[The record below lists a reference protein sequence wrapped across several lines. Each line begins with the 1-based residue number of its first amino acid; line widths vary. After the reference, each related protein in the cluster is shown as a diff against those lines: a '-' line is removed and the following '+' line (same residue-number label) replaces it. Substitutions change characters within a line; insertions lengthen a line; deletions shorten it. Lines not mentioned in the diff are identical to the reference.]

1 MPDRD
6 YFAIVYEYI
15 PETPLELDAVQAQ
28 MDFFYRIGFE
38 SCQGSNIKNWQGPGI
53 LLDFG
58 DYEAPVVPLFDGA
71 GAFAEVPSAEF
82 LLHRA
87 EIMAR
92 PSTEWDEWNK
102 RYEEGRL
109 TEEEKLA
116 EKRKRA
122 AEETSEF
129 IERGYRRGQWD
140 ASYFVREY
148 LPIQD
153 TEISQGLNECAHTRL
168 DAVYKEELPD
178 FGLDEDPLA
187 SICIRAIEPNPV
199 LAAWK
204 VYSKQKKKYLARVA
218 AAAAAAADTSSKLE
232 SEGQ

>member
-28 MDFFYRIGFE
+28 LDFFYRIGFE

-58 DYEAPVVPLFDGA
+58 DYEAPVVPLFGGA
-71 GAFAEVPSAEF
+71 GAFHKGPSAEF

-92 PSTEWDEWNK
+92 PSTEWDEWHK
-102 RYEEGRL
+102 RYQEGRL

-116 EKRKRA
+116 EKRRRA
-122 AEETSEF
+122 AGRTAEF

-148 LPIQD
+148 LPIQG
-153 TEISQGLNECAHTRL
+153 TEISQGLDECAHTRL
-168 DAVYKEELPD
+168 DAVYKEELPGL
-178 FGLDEDPLA
+178 GLDEDPLA
-187 SICIRAIEPNPV
+187 SIGIRAIEPNPV

-204 VYSKQKKKYLARVA
+204 VYSKQKKEYLARVA
-218 AAAAAAADTSSKLE
+218 ADAAADTTSKPE